1 MGNVYVTVFVNPDLS
16 SFVNA
21 AARENYRNEEVNA
34 QSEQAQEIESDH
46 EQEIESDPEPEH
58 DVESD

>member
-16 SFVNA
+16 AFTNA
-21 AARENYRNEEVNA
+21 ARKKHDD
-34 QSEQAQEIESDH
+34 EQEQEIERDH

-58 DVESD
+58 DVESDPEPEHDVD